1 MMTEQ
6 EKADALRM
14 IQEDRLN
21 PQANTPAE
29 AVATGYF
36 GSNAQDTGKFDWEDI
51 LAGGYSAANSA
62 LFGIPDI
69 IVKAA
74 SSDTYKSLQDLRAR
88 NKAASVVGDVAGAFA
103 PTGGGLFKAGSA
115 GLKALSTGAKAV
127 KAVGTA
133 EKFAKGAK
141 LADKAADI
149 IRGTKTFKNS
159 IGTGLLQGGLAAAE
173 QTIPRVVMGQE
184 NLLQGGVET
193 AIGAGAGAAL
203 RGIGMAASRLPEA
216 MKAAEKWGNKTIV
229 KQANVT
235 DRILRQQGQYL
246 GKLEPEEY
254 MKKLADFAEKYEIH
268 RDPKLDAIVAET
280 KTMWKQIGDNFDASG
295 YKLGDDFNDII
306 QNGNVAEVIARD
318 SANGLQSVSDMIGKV
333 DATSNF
339 AKKREYLND
348 IIFDEKS
355 TPEMKK
361 VATDLIKKL
370 EDKAEEL
377 SGLNVGEAKE
387 KWKMMKPFEL
397 ADIRDELSP
406 KSGGLPGGKF
416 LTQLAISGIG
426 SGMGVG
432 ATIGATTTIK
442 GVIDDPTNP
451 NAWYKLLVTTLSG
464 AAAGA
469 VNKQVARLLAQGARR
484 LPADKIAKIAE
495 KLQGKDIVGALK
507 IAKIEELPT
516 AAGKMIA
523 ASITPEDERKPVVE
537 RVEAT
542 EAVVPDE
549 AQQTAAWETNK
560 KYAEKLNTA
569 MYNYWSQNFA
579 DSMSYEDYVQQ
590 VYTMSNGFDPKI
602 TASFFFK
609 AGKERD
615 KFLRDYEKAL
625 QLKSIN
631 LEAAYSGKSANFFQ
645 NLTNKDAVAI
655 KRKGY
660 QTLVDTVASLVT
672 NEGDLPS
679 ENTKKTVEAD
689 LSLIMKQPVSS
700 EEKNKMLYDLLRT
713 KYGFSYDDLNNLGL
727 I

>member
-51 LAGGYSAANSA
+51 LAGGYSSANSA

-69 IVKAA
+69 IVKSA

-127 KAVGTA
+127 KAAGAA
-133 EKFAKGAK
+133 EKIAKGAE

-149 IRGTKTFKNS
+149 IRGAKSVSGIKGG
-159 IGTGLLQGGLAAAE
+159 ILQGGLAAAE
-173 QTIPRVVMGQE
+173 QTLPRVLTGQE
-184 NLLQGGVET
+184 TLGQGLGET
-193 AIGAGAGAAL
+193 ALGAGAGAAL
-203 RGIGMAASRLPEA
+203 KGVGMAVSRLPEA

-235 DRILRQQGQYL
+235 DRILRQQQKYL

-254 MKKLADFAEKYEIH
+254 MKKLASFAEEHQLH
-268 RDPKLDAIVAET
+268 RDPKLDALVAET
-280 KTMWKQIGDNFDASG
+280 KDMWRTIGDNFDASG
-295 YKLGDDFNDII
+295 YNLTDDFNALIKSGDIPDVLSR
-306 QNGNVAEVIARD
+306 NP
-318 SANGLQSVSDMIGKV
+318 ANGLQEVSDMAAKV
-333 DATSNF
+333 DATSSF

-355 TPEMKK
+355 SPDTKK
-361 VATDLIKKL
+361 IANELLKSI
-370 EDKAEEL
+370 EEKAEQL
-377 SGLNVGEAKE
+377 SGLDVGEAKE
-387 KWKMMKPFEL
+387 AWKMMKPFEQ
-397 ADIRDELSP
+397 ADIKEEM
-406 KSGGLPGGKF
+406 SGKGAGLGGGKF

-469 VNKQVARLLAQGARR
+469 VNKQVARLLAKAARR
-484 LPADKIAKIAE
+484 LPADEVAKIAE

-516 AAGKMIA
+516 AAGKLVA
-523 ASITPEDERKPVVE
+523 ASITPEDERKPVAE

-645 NLTNKDAVAI
+645 NITDKDAVAI